1 VNSRK
6 KKGTRDTYYGF
17 KKLINTVKVKR
28 VKFLF
33 LSTPLRHV
41 GGKEVYLHSFVAL
54 ARDGVEG

>member
-6 KKGTRDTYYGF
+6 KKGTHDTYYGL

-41 GGKEVYLHSFVAL
+41 GGIEVQIVPLICGLSAKW
-54 ARDGVEG
+54 R